1 MRFSVGLLSAAL
13 LAGSAGMAIAAGG
26 DQFAES
32 ATKVQA
38 TTMTDTQV
46 RQKLEAEGYTDV
58 RIGER
63 DKGYI
68 EVTAAKDGKTEKLA
82 VNPQSGQVTPNTKSD
97 DDDD

>member
-1 MRFSVGLLSAAL
+1 MRFSVGFLSAAL
-13 LAGSAGMAIAAGG
+13 LASSAGLAIAADG
-26 DQFAES
+26 DQLAGS

-38 TTMTDTQV
+38 TTMTDAQV
-46 RQKLEAEGYTDV
+46 RQKLEGEGYTDV

-82 VNPQSGQVTPNTKSD
+82 VNPQSGQVTPNTNSD

>member
-1 MRFSVGLLSAAL
+1 MRLSVGLLSAAL

-26 DQFAES
+26 DQLAGS

-38 TTMTDTQV
+38 K
-46 RQKLEAEGYTDV
+46 KLEGEGYTDV

-82 VNPQSGQVTPNTKSD
+82 VNPQSGQVTPNTNAD
-97 DDDD
+97 DD